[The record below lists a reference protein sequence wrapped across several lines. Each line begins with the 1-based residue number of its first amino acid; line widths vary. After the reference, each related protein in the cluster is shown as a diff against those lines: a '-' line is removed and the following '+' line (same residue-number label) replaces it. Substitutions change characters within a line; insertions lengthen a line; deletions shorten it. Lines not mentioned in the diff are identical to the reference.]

1 MKVVPAELHF
11 LYKCHKGWTE
21 GISFKEGGSGT
32 LLIPSHLGY
41 GSNDSKDYRWLRAC
55 FCCSS
60 KIKKEPNAHKSL
72 LCCIR
77 EAV

>member
-32 LLIPSHLGY
+32 INTVS
-41 GSNDSKDYRWLRAC
+41 LRVW
-55 FCCSS
+55 
-60 KIKKEPNAHKSL
+60 K
-72 LCCIR
+72 
-77 EAV
+77 